1 MNEFWSTQLIYILR
15 LFVAMVCGIAIG
27 LERKNKL
34 KTAGIATHA
43 TVAMASA
50 LMMVV
55 SKYGFFDVITKDSIN
70 LDPSR
75 IAAGVVTAISFL
87 GAGVIFTHKMT
98 VSGITTAAGLWTTVG
113 IGIAIGAGMYLP
125 GICGTAMILILQFI
139 VHRKHRLLK
148 APTME
153 RIVLILDEQKDIHE
167 LFDRVFVSK
176 KIELTNV
183 SVERIS
189 GNKLRIKLYVKF
201 PDAYSIENVINLL
214 KEMPEIL
221 SVEL

>member
-15 LFVAMVCGIAIG
+15 MAVAMFCGIAIG

-50 LMMVV
+50 LMMIV
-55 SKYGFFDVITKDSIN
+55 SKYGFYDVIITDSIN

-113 IGIAIGAGMYLP
+113 IGIAIGSGMYIV
-125 GICGTAMILILQFI
+125 GICCTLMILILQFV
-139 VHRKHRLLK
+139 VHRKHHFSK

-153 RIVLILDEQKDIHE
+153 RIVLVIDEKKDIHE
-167 LFDRVFVSK
+167 VFDRVFVSK
-176 KIELTNV
+176 KIELTSV
-183 SVERIS
+183 SVERS
-189 GNKLRIKLYVKF
+189 AGNQLRIKLYVKF
-201 PDAYSIENVINLL
+201 PDAYNIESVINLL